1 MVKLTGCRNAAG
13 FLPNLTQEGKKMNLI
28 SYFIDLVLHL
38 DKHLVAL
45 LNQVGALATYA
56 VLFGVIFIE
65 TGIVIFPFLPGDSLL
80 FAAGSLAALPNSPLN
95 IIVLWVVVAIAAIL
109 GDTVNYR
116 IGHSLGERVYTDK
129 IRFIKKEHLDRTH
142 SFYEKHGGITIFI
155 ARFIPIIRTF
165 APFVAGVGEMSYGRF
180 LSYNVLGGIT
190 WTALFTFGG
199 YFFGNLKFV
208 QDNFSFVIIAIIV
221 ISFTPVAYELAM
233 AKWGKK
239 ETAPKPQDPLAK

>member
-1 MVKLTGCRNAAG
+1 
-13 FLPNLTQEGKKMNLI
+13 MNLI

-56 VLFGVIFIE
+56 ILFGVIFIE

-80 FAAGSLAALPNSPLN
+80 FAAGSLSALPNSPLN
-95 IIVLWVVVAIAAIL
+95 VFVLFGLMAAAAIL
-109 GDTVNYR
+109 GDTANYW

-129 IRFIKKEHLDRTH
+129 IRFIKKEYIDRTH
-142 SFYEKHGGITIFI
+142 AFYEKHGGITIFI

-180 LSYNVLGGIT
+180 FSYNVLGGLT
-190 WTALFTFGG
+190 WTALFVFGG

-208 QDNFSFVIIAIIV
+208 QDHFSFVLLAIIV
-221 ISFTPVAYELAM
+221 ISVTPAIYEVAM
-233 AKWGKK
+233 AKWGKH
-239 ETAPKPQDPLAK
+239 EDQPKPANPQSK

>member
-1 MVKLTGCRNAAG
+1 
-13 FLPNLTQEGKKMNLI
+13 MNLI

-56 VLFGVIFIE
+56 ILFGVIFIE

-80 FAAGSLAALPNSPLN
+80 FAAGSLSALPNSPLN
-95 IIVLWVVVAIAAIL
+95 VFVLFGLMAFAAIL
-109 GDTVNYR
+109 GDSVNYW

-129 IRFIKKEHLDRTH
+129 IRFIKKEYIDRTH
-142 SFYEKHGGITIFI
+142 AFYEKHGGITIFI

-180 LSYNVLGGIT
+180 FSYNLLGGIT
-190 WTALFTFGG
+190 WTALFVFGG
-199 YFFGNLKFV
+199 YFFGNLKFI
-208 QDNFSFVIIAIIV
+208 QDHFSFVLLAIIV
-221 ISFTPVAYELAM
+221 ISVTPAIYEVAM

-239 ETAPKPQDPLAK
+239 EELSKPPEPSEK

>member
-1 MVKLTGCRNAAG
+1 
-13 FLPNLTQEGKKMNLI
+13 MNLI

-95 IIVLWVVVAIAAIL
+95 IFVLFILMATAAIL
-109 GDTVNYR
+109 GDTVNYW

-129 IRFIKKEHLDRTH
+129 IRFIKERIYRPHTC
-142 SFYEKHGGITIFI
+142 
-155 ARFIPIIRTF
+155 
-165 APFVAGVGEMSYGRF
+165 F
-180 LSYNVLGGIT
+180 L
-190 WTALFTFGG
+190 
-199 YFFGNLKFV
+199 
-208 QDNFSFVIIAIIV
+208 
-221 ISFTPVAYELAM
+221 
-233 AKWGKK
+233 
-239 ETAPKPQDPLAK
+239 

>member
-1 MVKLTGCRNAAG
+1 
-13 FLPNLTQEGKKMNLI
+13 MNLI

-95 IIVLWVVVAIAAIL
+95 VIVLWVVVAIAAIL

-165 APFVAGVGEMSYGRF
+165 APFVAGVGKMSYGRF
-180 LSYNVLGGIT
+180 LSYNLLGGIT

-221 ISFTPVAYELAM
+221 ISFTPVVYELAM

-239 ETAPKPQDPLAK
+239 EEPSKSPEPFEK